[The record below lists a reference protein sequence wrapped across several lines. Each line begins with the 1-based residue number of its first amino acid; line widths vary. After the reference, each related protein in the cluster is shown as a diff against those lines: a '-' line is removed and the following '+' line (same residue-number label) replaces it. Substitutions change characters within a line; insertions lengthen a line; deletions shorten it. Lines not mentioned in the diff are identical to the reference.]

1 MKHEGLRTFLL
12 FVALVCFPLMFVLD
26 GLGQL
31 LAILAGAICLAVAW
45 DSWD

>member
-12 FVALVCFPLMFVLD
+12 FVAIVCFPLMFVLD
-26 GLGQL
+26 GGAQL
-31 LAILAGAICLAVAW
+31 LAIGVGAICLAVAW